1 MSRATFSRINAAVA
15 VRKVSEQ
22 LKNNWQEL
30 AKIESAETGKPLS
43 QAADE
48 IRWAGDIWDFA
59 AGQTR
64 PEYSR
69 FGKVSGNTETP
80 GTA

>member
-1 MSRATFSRINAAVA
+1 MSRATFSRINAVVA

-48 IRWAGDIWDFA
+48 IRWAGDI
-59 AGQTR
+59 
-64 PEYSR
+64 
-69 FGKVSGNTETP
+69 
-80 GTA
+80 